1 MLFFCEHFVNSVSCC
16 YATILTGSIEKG
28 KAADMIVTDQNPLED
43 LRALRNL
50 NMVIAGDRI
59 IEYPLDYFIGF
70 LQ

>member
-1 MLFFCEHFVNSVSCC
+1 
-16 YATILTGSIEKG
+16 
-28 KAADMIVTDQNPLED
+28 MIVAVQNPLED

-59 IEYPLDYFIGF
+59 IEYPLHYFIGF